1 MLNIDYDFTELPK
14 RNLDYF
20 IPTNLQ
26 LDLDEYNTAS
36 TTTVPRITANQGHKK
51 TGHYGSAG
59 NMAEWTKTL
68 EVCNKFLNPIGLASQ
83 YVTVFVSNKNQTAW
97 TVHKDGYFTNDDK
110 LNNTISPLEARISF
124 YGLSTAPGAI
134 RWWSEDDV
142 KINLEIHR
150 HSGLVTGPRRAKGNA
165 NFVEDLQ
172 QGKISW
178 NEIPAPAFS
187 SVTTCPSALVRT
199 NLAHHVIQGDG
210 FRYVVGFTITFDD
223 GNPVGVWDHIIK
235 NIDQLAV

>member
-20 IPTNLQ
+20 IPMDLQ
-26 LDLDEYNTAS
+26 PDLTEYDTAVA
-36 TTTVPRITANQGHKK
+36 TTVPRIIANQGHKK

-68 EVCNKFLNPIGLASQ
+68 EVCNKFLNPVGLSSQ

-110 LNNTISPLEARISF
+110 LNNTISSLEARISF

-142 KINLEIHR
+142 KINLEIH
-150 HSGLVTGPRRAKGNA
+150 SGLVIGPKRAKGNA

>member
-1 MLNIDYDFTELPK
+1 MLNIDYDFTQLPK

-20 IPTNLQ
+20 IPMDLQ
-26 LDLDEYNTAS
+26 PDPAEYATAVN
-36 TTTVPRITANQGHKK
+36 TTVPRAIASQGHKK

-59 NMAEWTKTL
+59 NMADWTQTL
-68 EVCNKFLNPIGLASQ
+68 AICNKFLNPIGLASR

-97 TVHKDGYFTNDDK
+97 NVHKDGYFTNDDR
-110 LNNTISPLEARISF
+110 LNNTISSLEARISF

-142 KINLEIHR
+142 KINLEVN
-150 HSGLVTGPRRAKGNA
+150 SGLMTGPRRAKGNA
-165 NFVEDLQ
+165 DFVEDLQ

-187 SVTTCPSALVRT
+187 SVTTCPGALVRT